1 MFSTFVIMTSVSVLK
16 VVVTSAE
23 FASFKPFL
31 MSLHMPLTQVMWSS
45 GGVVVESERLHL
57 CGCHWKTLVFT
68 SSLLVVFSVMAT
80 TDISVGDCGF
90 GPQYSRD

>member
-1 MFSTFVIMTSVSVLK
+1 MTSVSVLK

-45 GGVVVESERLHL
+45 GVLWLKVRDCIFVDATGVD
-57 CGCHWKTLVFT
+57 
-68 SSLLVVFSVMAT
+68 SSFHFLPSGSIL
-80 TDISVGDCGF
+80 GNG
-90 GPQYSRD
+90 YH